1 MRCLLLVSGGKLGEM
16 WSWVPLRGMSSP
28 EGETVLF
35 RKVMVRSGDP
45 PVMGKLGG
53 RVEETL
59 WREAR
64 RMERGKIREKGISRV
79 RCSVVSGD

>member
-1 MRCLLLVSGGKLGEM
+1 MGETG
-16 WSWVPLRGMSSP
+16 SWVPLRGMSSP

-35 RKVMVRSGDP
+35 KKVMLRSGDA

-53 RVEETL
+53 RVEETP

-64 RMERGKIREKGISRV
+64 RMERGRMREKGISRAC
-79 RCSVVSGD
+79 CSVVSGGVSYGIVSD